1 MITTLGT
8 AIVLAAG
15 GLLVLDGSL
24 TLGSLLV
31 FLAYLGTLSSAANGL
46 MGVYGGLRESAAS
59 LRRVVEVLEVVDEVQ
74 DPARPV
80 ELQGTRTDGRV
91 VLDGVT
97 VEYEPGRPVLVDVDL
112 SAGPGQTVALMGST
126 GAGKTTLVSLI
137 PRFLDPVRGRVLVD
151 GIDVRRLRLAELRR
165 QVALVRQDPL
175 LLPVS
180 IADNI
185 AYGRPGASRDD
196 IDFAAT
202 AANADEFIRDLPQGY
217 DTVLGERG
225 ATLSGGERQ
234 RIAIAR
240 ALLKDAPILILDEPT
255 SALDVDTEAQL
266 IEALQRLM
274 RGRTTFLIT
283 HRLSAVRAADH
294 IVVIENGHIV
304 EAGSHD
310 ELVAADGRYR
320 HYHNLQTRTPAGT
333 P

>member
-1 MITTLGT
+1 
-8 AIVLAAG
+8 V
-15 GLLVLDGSL
+15 
-24 TLGSLLV
+24 
-31 FLAYLGTLSSAANGL
+31 
-46 MGVYGGLRESAAS
+46 
-59 LRRVVEVLEVVDEVQ
+59 
-74 DPARPV
+74 
-80 ELQGTRTDGRV
+80 
-91 VLDGVT
+91 
-97 VEYEPGRPVLVDVDL
+97 
-112 SAGPGQTVALMGST
+112 
-126 GAGKTTLVSLI
+126 KTTLVSLI

>member
-1 MITTLGT
+1 
-8 AIVLAAG
+8 
-15 GLLVLDGSL
+15 
-24 TLGSLLV
+24 
-31 FLAYLGTLSSAANGL
+31 
-46 MGVYGGLRESAAS
+46 
-59 LRRVVEVLEVVDEVQ
+59 
-74 DPARPV
+74 
-80 ELQGTRTDGRV
+80 
-91 VLDGVT
+91 
-97 VEYEPGRPVLVDVDL
+97 VLVDLDL
-112 SAGPGQTVALMGST
+112 SASSGQTVALMGST

-202 AANADEFIRDLPQGY
+202 AANADGFIRDLPQGY

-225 ATLSGGERQ
+225 ATLSGGQRQ

-266 IEALQRLM
+266 MEALQRLM

-320 HYHNLQTRTPAGT
+320 HYHNLQTPTPAGT